1 MQNSKYQLNINFS
14 PFNIPPFT
22 QNLRNK
28 RATEKTKGKTGEA
41 KVGDELEAVC

>member
-1 MQNSKYQLNINFS
+1 
-14 PFNIPPFT
+14 
-22 QNLRNK
+22 LRNK